1 MLDSKA
7 FVPSFSFL
15 SFRDSFRLFEI
26 VKFFRWKEW
35 IIMDTV
41 SYPVLKDTIEALEF
55 RRLAFRN

>member
-35 IIMDTV
+35 IIIV

-55 RRLAFRN
+55 RRVAFRN